1 LGLLSAVKNRIYEV
15 PNINKINIRS
25 VFALSRCEMY
35 RVHTEQTQGKYYDL
49 GRAANK
55 GCAYFD
61 AMRLVFALRP

>member
-1 LGLLSAVKNRIYEV
+1 V